1 MADYIKRE
9 DAIRVNA
16 SQVEF
21 CKSEGLD
28 FSGKLHIDSIINNL
42 KHIPA
47 ADVVERKTGK
57 WERKLVPVFD
67 GGVIVVPGNV
77 CSACGGVTTY
87 STSLFKY
94 CPRCGARMVTDD
106 A

>member
-1 MADYIKRE
+1 MSDYIKRE
-9 DAIRVNA
+9 DAIRSNV

-28 FSGKLHIDSIINNL
+28 FSEKLHIDSVINNL

-57 WERKLVPVFD
+57 WIEFSWIQGSTATGATISRMYK
-67 GGVIVVPGNV
+67 
-77 CSACGGVTTY
+77 CSVCGG
-87 STSLFKY
+87 LFGRKDDRFCY
-94 CPRCGARMVTDD
+94 NCGARMVTDD
-106 A
+106 V

>member
-1 MADYIKRE
+1 MSDYIKRE
-9 DAIRVNA
+9 DAIQANV

-47 ADVVERKTGK
+47 ADVAERKRGK
-57 WERKLVPVFD
+57 WMEAMLDHEAF
-67 GGVIVVPGNV
+67 GVRPTTHY
-77 CSACGGVTTY
+77 CSECHQIISFRT
-87 STSLFKY
+87 FY
-94 CPRCGARMVTDD
+94 CPNCGAEMRGEDD
-106 A
+106 V